1 MKTFI
6 KLLSLTVGLV
16 LSMQAVAVA
25 KVEIT
30 WTNPEK
36 YTDVKDPF
44 GRLDTTK
51 EDAFYNIEKH
61 LNRLAKKLPDG
72 YLLKMD
78 VTDVDLAGE
87 ARTSDV
93 RIIRDLFPPRVE
105 FSYKLLDAGN
115 NVMGE
120 GKENIRNLSFLTNSS
135 LRHRHEAFG
144 YEKQLLEDWFKDT
157 FSQLYAKN

>member
-1 MKTFI
+1 
-6 KLLSLTVGLV
+6 
-16 LSMQAVAVA
+16 
-25 KVEIT
+25 
-30 WTNPEK
+30 
-36 YTDVKDPF
+36 
-44 GRLDTTK
+44 
-51 EDAFYNIEKH
+51 
-61 LNRLAKKLPDG
+61 
-72 YLLKMD
+72 MD